1 MADNATGIVLPWEQQ
16 AIRGDEMPDGLGY
29 ADQILYMLLRS
40 LYAQKRLGIIDR
52 ETAIREKKKFLDEY
66 RCYDFQQKMGDEWVQ
81 VIKDTDLARAAF
93 RKNPPIENAW
103 NLIHII
109 EGRKRYENQT

>member
-52 ETAIREKKKFLDEY
+52 ETAIR
-66 RCYDFQQKMGDEWVQ
+66 
-81 VIKDTDLARAAF
+81 
-93 RKNPPIENAW
+93 
-103 NLIHII
+103 
-109 EGRKRYENQT
+109 